1 MDQESGTSRLRDRDP
16 PISTSCAFIYALVL
30 IFSLLRS
37 ISNEARVARDRSY
50 RRSPRVCTVLIYL
63 FLRGRAIRK
72 WQVVVLTR
80 GNRNSFKEI
89 VEKYFRLV
97 SPVCLHFFFFG
108 CFFTKGGKKKNN
120 LSSFRLFVRR
130 TSKNIFIDICR
141 VIHAIFLDRASL
153 STEHKRPRNA
163 EFTIRNLLPRYV

>member
-50 RRSPRVCTVLIYL
+50 RRSPRVCTLLIYL

-97 SPVCLHFFFFG
+97 SPVCLHFFFLVVFL
-108 CFFTKGGKKKNN
+108 GKKKKFV
-120 LSSFRLFVRR
+120 LISFVRSTYFKKYIYRYLQSYPRHISRSSFP
-130 TSKNIFIDICR
+130 I
-141 VIHAIFLDRASL
+141 DRA
-153 STEHKRPRNA
+153 
-163 EFTIRNLLPRYV
+163 

>member
-50 RRSPRVCTVLIYL
+50 RRSPRVCTLLIYL

-80 GNRNSFKEI
+80 GNRNSFNEI

-97 SPVCLHFFFFG
+97 SPVCLHFFFF
-108 CFFTKGGKKKNN
+108 FWLFYYERREEKEQFVLISFVRSTYFKKYIYRY
-120 LSSFRLFVRR
+120 LQSYPRHISRSSFP
-130 TSKNIFIDICR
+130 I
-141 VIHAIFLDRASL
+141 DRA
-153 STEHKRPRNA
+153 
-163 EFTIRNLLPRYV
+163 

>member
-50 RRSPRVCTVLIYL
+50 RRSPRVCTLLIYL

-80 GNRNSFKEI
+80 ENRNSFNEI

-97 SPVCLHFFFFG
+97 SPVCLHFFFLVVFL
-108 CFFTKGGKKKNN
+108 GKKKNN

>member
-50 RRSPRVCTVLIYL
+50 RRSPRVCTLLIYL

-108 CFFTKGGKKKNN
+108 Q
-120 LSSFRLFVRR
+120 
-130 TSKNIFIDICR
+130 
-141 VIHAIFLDRASL
+141 RASYINTDDATL
-153 STEHKRPRNA
+153 KSSVLIIHLARVFP
-163 EFTIRNLLPRYV
+163 

>member
-50 RRSPRVCTVLIYL
+50 RRSPRVCTLLIYL

-80 GNRNSFKEI
+80 GNRNSFNEI

-108 CFFTKGGKKKNN
+108 CFFREEKEQFVLISFVRSTYFKKYIYRY
-120 LSSFRLFVRR
+120 LQSYPRHISRSSFP
-130 TSKNIFIDICR
+130 I
-141 VIHAIFLDRASL
+141 DRA
-153 STEHKRPRNA
+153 
-163 EFTIRNLLPRYV
+163 

>member
-50 RRSPRVCTVLIYL
+50 RRSPRVCTLLIYL

-80 GNRNSFKEI
+80 GNRNSFNEI

-97 SPVCLHFFFFG
+97 SPVCLHFFVLVVFL
-108 CFFTKGGKKKNN
+108 GKKKNN